1 MTFRKDRYESSF
13 ETEPF
18 VLFGVHPYDMAAITH
33 MDHFFTGQ
41 HEDEHYSAR
50 RKGCTL
56 VVMDAQNVSANNF
69 ADYMDSAVSKKGGD
83 VLLSRVKDGY
93 LVEAHTPKGMALMKS
108 LGKAKNA
115 TSAQLKEREKL
126 QEANRKAMRKHQL
139 KGAPSDLSDLLRRN
153 YDNPLWKDRGG
164 LCLSCG
170 ACNVVCPTCYCF
182 DVQDEPDWAPNCATR
197 CRLWDGCQLKDFAV
211 VAGNH
216 NFRKN
221 ASERYRHRFLHKGEY
236 MPDATGEVSC
246 VGCGRC
252 ITACVPKI
260 ANPVEVFNKL
270 WGE

>member
-153 YDNPLWKDRGG
+153 YDNPLWKDGAVFAFPAG
-164 LCLSCG
+164 PATSCAPPATASTFRTSRTGPPTALPG
-170 ACNVVCPTCYCF
+170 AAF
-182 DVQDEPDWAPNCATR
+182 
-197 CRLWDGCQLKDFAV
+197 G
-211 VAGNH
+211 
-216 NFRKN
+216 
-221 ASERYRHRFLHKGEY
+221 
-236 MPDATGEVSC
+236 
-246 VGCGRC
+246 
-252 ITACVPKI
+252 TA
-260 ANPVEVFNKL
+260 AN
-270 WGE
+270 